1 MKTIFFLFEKN
12 PNFLIVKMHLPL
24 PMSGLN
30 KPSMNQIK
38 CFYIAPK
45 KNGGHFVVVAL
56 LVGQ

>member
-30 KPSMNQIK
+30 KPLMNQIK

-45 KNGGHFVVVAL
+45 NSGHFVVVIL